1 MANGSGTTKKIIGIV
16 LVVLGLGL
24 AFWGYQLSSS
34 VGSQISQAVTGS
46 YTDRIMTLYISGAV
60 SFAVGWFLLTK
71 N

>member
-1 MANGSGTTKKIIGIV
+1 MANGSVTTKKIIGIV